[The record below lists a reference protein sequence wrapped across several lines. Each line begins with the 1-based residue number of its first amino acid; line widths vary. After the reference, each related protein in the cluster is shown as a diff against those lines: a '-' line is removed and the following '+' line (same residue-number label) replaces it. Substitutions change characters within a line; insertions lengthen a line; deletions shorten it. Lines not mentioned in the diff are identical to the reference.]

1 MNVLNYIGFYLA
13 FGALIMFIVENL
25 NEKYIHPDVRVKF
38 SWKER
43 ISLIVFWP
51 YTIYVFAEVILGF
64 ENGEE
69 IEEEDKL

>member
-1 MNVLNYIGFYLA
+1 MVFLDKINLMTN
-13 FGALIMFIVENL
+13 LIQTLKSTLSL

-51 YTIYVFAEVILGF
+51 YTIYVFAKVILGF